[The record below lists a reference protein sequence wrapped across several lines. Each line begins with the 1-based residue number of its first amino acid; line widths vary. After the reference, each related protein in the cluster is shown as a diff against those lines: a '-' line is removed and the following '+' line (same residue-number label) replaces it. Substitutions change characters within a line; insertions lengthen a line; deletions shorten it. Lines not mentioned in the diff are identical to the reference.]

1 MKLKQWFEMD
11 MDFKYFEIKFII
23 IITLLSTL
31 LLINIWPRFRND
43 ALEFHWFWYLILIA
57 IVSIIWI
64 IWKKYLIRKRDHT

>member
-1 MKLKQWFEMD
+1 MKLKHWFEMD

-43 ALEFHWFWYLILIA
+43 ALEFHWLWYLILIA
-57 IVSIIWI
+57 IISIIWI
-64 IWKKYLIRKRDHT
+64 IWKKYLIRKRDHA